1 MANGLTNSINQF
13 NKKKQEETA
22 ARQAA
27 ASSSLV
33 QLVNQNAQANENNF
47 ATATLTTSSGK
58 QYTLDRNQFDWI
70 RNRYR
75 NDWADTYGYDEA
87 DQRAKAAGQMSAK
100 VYSSYNKKSALD
112 NELRNLG
119 LPSEKNLDKYLG
131 QYAKWH
137 TGGIADVFGDSV
149 SPAAWTKMK
158 ELYKQD
164 WTYDTTAE
172 DQARKARGLMPS
184 ALEAKYDDTEID
196 DQLKASGL
204 PSMKEA
210 SKYFGQYNN
219 YVGIDSLYK
228 NVARDWTNLRL
239 QGIKNDGKEYPNE
252 DGTVAKTGAEWYADA
267 FFDELMR
274 QENGKDVYGEIKP
287 LFKNRASTSS
297 EVDPSKDYVTERGKL
312 VTAWNKADAL
322 DSDYAKYNAFSYD
335 DFDAHYQDY
344 YDRYIK
350 DAQLTN
356 GQTVEKALSVLARQE
371 DEQAE
376 KEFYTVPGKKDVE
389 DFVFRYN
396 ADYPDATPE
405 KMFTDMYEHGLSDKL
420 VNQAKKILQDQP
432 GADKKAIANAYSAAK
447 VSSGEL
453 QKQQEAIWDTINA
466 DPHDV
471 PVGVNEEKE
480 NNAKRVRADAK
491 SLRSYID
498 NAIKAGADDETVQ
511 LATEAIEKTIGRY
524 MDPDEGTI
532 SPDDVIN
539 ILNGIS
545 EQPWNNATAMRL
557 ALEDYGFGENGE
569 LTGPAADL
577 TAGWDARDIRK
588 VVNSIGS
595 VRYNG
600 IELSDET
607 LERLNNSMNSEISD
621 DEAYYSRGAN
631 GQLDYERFMHAID
644 WANEQ
649 IQTGAMNEFDAY
661 NILAAE
667 GFQDEMEAYMQD
679 DWHKALFAHERVK
692 EAYEA
697 AGGDQLAWYEGLTDE
712 EKYQHGL
719 DIWSQLPDEEKAKTF
734 QDYDWKYDP
743 AVYRTGGQAWAQQF
757 AAIVPEF
764 ATSLVSGAVK
774 LADMVDANLTGREEL
789 WDITQDL
796 MGVENKLA
804 SYGAVND
811 SLGNSAQLASTAA
824 DAVQEVARMY
834 LFGTIGGTIGH
845 GTKLGQA
852 LAETAGNDAAKWG
865 VKKIAG
871 LGLTMMTSSP
881 FVVNA
886 AAGNFAEAKL
896 MGATTGEAT
905 AYGLLTGT
913 LEGVLESLNFD
924 ELWGKVLGEG
934 AFGQMIM
941 DGGAAFRNMGVVAKA
956 RIANMVA
963 SGLGEFSEETVSYL
977 AETFWKTHASWGGDT
992 KWDLN
997 DWIQQAG
1004 MGALTGFLG
1013 AGLSSG
1019 NITKES
1025 ILYEYWKSNPET
1037 RSALLNTEVGRMIWE
1052 QANDT
1057 QKAAWRNGDTKVLS
1071 IDAFADLVTQMS
1083 ILDNAPAKALDDYNR
1098 TIANINKKA
1107 ENARAEAAAKFSKNS
1122 VERDGAS
1129 ATRAAT
1135 AYANMTVEDA
1145 LAAASRYEARVTY
1158 ENTVNNARAQLQVLQ
1173 RQFSEHYAA
1182 LYLQNES
1189 NIAARNVNGI
1199 TANVSRDIQNG
1210 ATVTPE
1216 SRAEASGPVGVL
1228 RDNEETSDTAE
1239 PTVASIR
1246 EAAYNR
1252 VYKDQEI
1259 GKNAAGEASGP
1270 DVKGLTRVEF
1280 ADSERNNFQA
1290 KTTAKLRRVTLELAG
1305 LEAKEGM
1312 SAKEIFAEAKK
1323 AMTPEAAQK
1332 LDVYTKISKAL
1343 GLDMVIRDVVTGTS
1357 GYVQDGKLYV
1367 TLNGKQNLLRVTAHE
1382 LTHYMKDHVRGGY
1395 DNLRTHLISE
1405 VGGQGAFDQMVS
1417 EKAGEYGY
1425 DLNTEDGRAA
1435 ADDEVCAELCEKM
1448 LENKDALARFV
1459 DKDMSA
1465 AQKFKARLGRTLVA
1479 IKSAIRS
1486 LGTSNAETRGD
1497 LIKEQDTIELWYKT
1511 LSDAIDSANA
1521 QRKAKTAPA
1530 AETAAETTATTEE
1543 AAPQAPPAP
1552 ETNADLFIGEESARR
1567 EQLRSELEKLAER
1580 GTRVNGMQYQEV
1592 NDILDR
1598 AIFGDRSNYNKADYA
1613 QIRGMLAQLIPEVQA
1628 MVNEDANVDL
1638 DTLNERVST
1647 AIDYMLS
1654 RYHEGSEDLYN
1665 LRELIPNKIALS
1677 ETAYNDLR
1685 AKDMTLRQ
1693 ASREL
1698 SSALGKFVSFV
1709 YKKSPGY
1716 NAAATIDE
1724 VWRDIGYDPDGV
1736 GNIAEDANALIDY
1749 VKERSGQSAF
1759 DDLYRSQRE
1768 DIVAAQVGEFLD
1780 AVQSMVE
1787 GRNAEQSGE
1796 AQYMLDDS
1804 LLNEKTVRNAVYD
1817 ALDHKDAGQDNL
1829 VQIGEIPS
1837 SVSSVTGIGG
1847 NLYVYRNH
1855 AYENIVDE
1863 ERAKADGRYNPKAHY
1878 HDIGEDA
1885 YVDAVLSIKD
1895 PVLTIGETSK
1905 RGNPSLLMI
1914 LNQNGENGAPL
1925 YAGLEFYA
1933 NHDINGSFDRRPHI
1947 VLTIAERGWSGSE
1960 GRDGYSEIIQKAI
1973 DSGRVL
1979 QYDKEKEGTLSVIAH
1994 TVSMGNI
2001 TAASL
2006 NKNVSQFKKE
2016 VNSFKEKNGIRYS
2029 LDDDYMPLA
2038 EKYDAG
2044 VATEEETDRLR
2055 NIVAFAASQAGYE
2068 REAYHGTRSA
2078 PFTVFNRN
2086 LSGQN
2091 YGGYNAAGGGFDF
2104 TDTED
2109 WARRWGAKA
2118 NGNGDV
2124 RTVHAYLNTGKPFY
2138 SYDGAVDPSLA
2149 KYLPYTMTETEKEN
2163 AMKSGAA
2170 FHKALEDNGVDFYDV
2185 MMREGYGS
2193 YSMYDGAD
2201 NVSVYNPSQI
2211 KSADLVT
2218 YDDDNNII
2226 PLSERFD
2233 QNKVDTRWSVDDD
2246 FDYLIK
2252 KYGAIPQGREPRARD
2267 VQVPRQTNDMN
2278 RVSQWIRSLVESD
2291 KLTDDQA
2298 QNVLRMVVEQDYGTY
2313 IPTSQA
2319 ERMEEA
2325 RAYIAERQPL
2335 QAQQEFHDM
2344 VMQGKFGVKTNA
2356 LGIQLLSDASARG
2369 DIASVLDIAADLQLA
2384 ATEAGQS
2391 AQVFNV
2397 LKELKGVGS
2406 AWYMQKVVDRMNS
2419 KYADRIAAG
2428 KMNRIS
2434 VDPALMAEL
2443 AKATTVDQMAAAE
2456 EAVAKDVAR
2465 QLPLTWD
2472 DRLSSWRYFS
2482 MLANPTTHIRNI
2494 TGNLLMKGLNTA
2506 KDAVATGIERTFV
2519 KDQSQR
2525 VHAILTTADR
2535 STWGGYAQ
2543 QSYEEQARNL
2553 SGGGKLGF
2561 ETFIKQNMRSF
2572 DTKWLNALAKFNF
2585 NALEGE
2591 DVAFIRPAYKNALM
2605 QYMKAQGYTLNE
2617 KGQAGK
2623 INANGEFVE
2632 MTKAQQN
2639 AAIDWASQQAW
2650 KQTFRDASSLA
2661 TLLNKL
2667 SKENAVSRLLVEGV
2681 MPFKKTPVN
2690 IAKRGL
2696 EYSPGGIIM
2705 GTVQLLNGVKKGKV
2719 TTAQA
2724 IDNLS
2729 SGITG
2734 TALMALGVFLAKA
2747 GIIRA
2752 GGEDK
2757 KKYETYLQDTGDQ
2770 TYALKFG
2777 DYSIN
2782 MSSIAPATIPLFMGV
2797 ALQEMI
2803 NQSGES
2809 VDLSTITDVLAGTL
2823 NPFME
2828 MSFMASLNSALQN
2841 YNNGGIGGALGN
2853 TILSAAQNYGSQYLP
2868 TLGGKVAQF
2877 VDPTLRST
2885 KSSATSPIGGNMD
2898 YYVRS
2903 LAKKVPGL
2911 EATLQPDV
2919 DVWGRTTQKDS
2930 FGEWALDFANKF
2942 ILPTNIKVTNRDSVD
2957 RELIRVV
2964 ESTGVV
2970 DFLPSDGNKYFTVNG
2985 KRINMNA
2992 KQYAQYSQDRG
3003 HAAYAAIKDVMS
3015 SAAYR
3020 NASDEERANMLTKA
3034 KDAAYKQVNNL
3045 WKDKLG
3051 AFDR

>member
-27 ASSSLV
+27 ASSSRS

-100 VYSSYNKKSALD
+100 VYSSYNQKSALD
-112 NELRNLG
+112 SELRNLG

-131 QYAKWH
+131 QYAQWH

-287 LFKNRASTSS
+287 LFKNRTSASS

-312 VTAWNKADAL
+312 VTAGNKADAL

-356 GQTVEKALSVLARQE
+356 GQTVEKALSVLARKE

-396 ADYPDATPE
+396 ADDPTATPE

-432 GADKKAIANAYSAAK
+432 GADKKAIADAYSAAK

-480 NNAKRVRADAK
+480 NNAKRVRAGTK
-491 SLRSYID
+491 SLELYID
-498 NAIKAGADDETVQ
+498 NAIKEGADAETVQ
-511 LATEAIEKTIGRY
+511 LATDAIERAISRY

-607 LERLNNSMNSEISD
+607 LDRLNNSMNSEISD

-661 NILAAE
+661 NILNAE
-667 GFQDEMEAYMQD
+667 GFQDEIKAYMPD
-679 DWHKALFAHERVK
+679 DWYKALFAHERVK

-719 DIWSQLPDEEKAKTF
+719 DIWSQLPDEEKAKMF

-757 AAIVPEF
+757 SAIIPQF
-764 ATSLVSGAVK
+764 ATNLVSGAVK
-774 LADMVDANLTGREEL
+774 LADMMDANLTGREEL

-811 SLGNSAQLASTAA
+811 SLGNGAQLASTAA

-852 LAETAGNDAAKWG
+852 LAETAGNEAAKQG
-865 VKKIAG
+865 VKAISKF
-871 LGLTMMTSSP
+871 GLTMMTSSP

-977 AETFWKTHASWGGDT
+977 AETLWKTHASWGGDT

-1004 MGALTGFLG
+1004 MGFLTGMLG
-1013 AGLSSG
+1013 SGLSSG

-1037 RSALLNTEVGRMIWE
+1037 RSALLNTEVGRTIWE
-1052 QANDT
+1052 QASDT

-1189 NIAARNVNGI
+1189 NIATRNVNGI
-1199 TANVSRDIQNG
+1199 TANVSRDVQNG

-1228 RDNEETSDTAE
+1228 QDNEETSNAAE

-1270 DVKGLTRVEF
+1270 DAKGMTRVEF

-1332 LDVYTKISKAL
+1332 LDVYTRISKAL

-1395 DNLRTHLISE
+1395 ENLRTHLISE

-1425 DLNTEDGRAA
+1425 DLNTEDGRVA

-1486 LGTSNAETRGD
+1486 LGTSNTETRGD

-1521 QRKAKTAPA
+1521 QGKAKATPA
-1530 AETAAETTATTEE
+1530 AETAAETTATTGE

-1716 NAAATIDE
+1716 NTAATIDE

-1780 AVQSMVE
+1780 AVQSMAE
-1787 GRNAEQSGE
+1787 GKNAEQDNVRHM
-1796 AQYMLDDS
+1796 ADS
-1804 LLNEKTVRNAVYD
+1804 EDYSDR
-1817 ALDHKDAGQDNL
+1817 
-1829 VQIGEIPS
+1829 P
-1837 SVSSVTGIGG
+1837 
-1847 NLYVYRNH
+1847 
-1855 AYENIVDE
+1855 IVDLSE
-1863 ERAKADGRYNPKAHY
+1863 DTRLPGIVSGLKGAQKYKAIQKYILDELAGLPIHFNDGTDAVVDKSDASHMASGAGDKKTAEIDKIKEVIENAELYATDDNAEHNKFNAFKYYESIVKFGNETFPIYLNVGRAMNDGSYHLYDITHNIRESAGRINGLERAGGLRSANGFSDTDIMPETNP
-1878 HDIGEDA
+1878 
-1885 YVDAVLSIKD
+1885 
-1895 PVLTIGETSK
+1895 
-1905 RGNPSLLMI
+1905 
-1914 LNQNGENGAPL
+1914 
-1925 YAGLEFYA
+1925 
-1933 NHDINGSFDRRPHI
+1933 I
-1947 VLTIAERGWSGSE
+1947 VKSSTE
-1960 GRDGYSEIIQKAI
+1960 
-1973 DSGRVL
+1973 
-1979 QYDKEKEGTLSVIAH
+1979 H
-1994 TVSMGNI
+1994 
-2001 TAASL
+2001 
-2006 NKNVSQFKKE
+2006 
-2016 VNSFKEKNGIRYS
+2016 S

-2038 EKYDAG
+2038 ERYDAG
-2044 VATEEETDRLR
+2044 IATEEETEELQADVL
-2055 NIVAFAASQAGYE
+2055 NAAKEAMPNTKIVDENGNP
-2068 REAYHGTRSA
+2068 RVVYHGTSER
-2078 PFTVFNRN
+2078 FTVFDRTKGRSTMDIQGMFFSPWEIEASGYGENVGSYYLNIQNPAPESVAYSALRRFQ
-2086 LSGQN
+2086 GQN
-2091 YGGYNAAGGGFDF
+2091 NAG
-2104 TDTED
+2104 T
-2109 WARRWGAKA
+2109 KA
-2118 NGNGDV
+2118 ME
-2124 RTVHAYLNTGKPFY
+2124 YLANLG
-2138 SYDGAVDPSLA
+2138 YDGVNNEYDE
-2149 KYLPYTMTETEKEN
+2149 YI
-2163 AMKSGAA
+2163 A
-2170 FHKALEDNGVDFYDV
+2170 FYPD
-2185 MMREGYGS
+2185 
-2193 YSMYDGAD
+2193 
-2201 NVSVYNPSQI
+2201 QI

-2246 FDYLIK
+2246 WDALIQQ
-2252 KYGAIPQGREPRARD
+2252 YGAKPQGREPRASDIR
-2267 VQVPRQTNDMN
+2267 VPNRVNDKTRVSDFGKSLMESEHMTNDMREEGKRLMLEQN
-2278 RVSQWIRSLVESD
+2278 WMSYEPKSD
-2291 KLTDDQA
+2291 DKSMT
-2298 QNVLRMVVEQDYGTY
+2298 
-2313 IPTSQA
+2313 
-2319 ERMEEA
+2319 EA
-2325 RAYIAERQPL
+2325 RSWIAARQPA

-2344 VMQGKFGVKTNA
+2344 VMQGKFGSKTNA
-2356 LGIQLLSDASARG
+2356 IGLQLLTEASERG
-2369 DIASVLDIAADLQLA
+2369 DVDSFFSIATDLQM
-2384 ATEAGQS
+2384 ATTDAGRAVQIL
-2391 AQVFNV
+2391 NV

-2406 AWYMQKVVDRMNS
+2406 AYYMQRYVERLNNQYDDQIQS
-2419 KYADRIAAG
+2419 G
-2428 KMNRIS
+2428 KMQPIT
-2434 VDPALMAEL
+2434 VPQELMDQL
-2443 AKATTVDQMAAAE
+2443 ARAKTVDEINAAE
-2456 EAVAKDVAR
+2456 DAVGKEIAR
-2465 QLPLTWD
+2465 QLPLTWKARLNNWRHLSMLGSPLTQFRNLAGNLTMMGTNAAKGIVAPAVQRVAEFAGLANES
-2472 DRLSSWRYFS
+2472 DRTHALLSSADKSYW
-2482 MLANPTTHIRNI
+2482 
-2494 TGNLLMKGLNTA
+2494 
-2506 KDAVATGIERTFV
+2506 ETF
-2519 KDQSQR
+2519 
-2525 VHAILTTADR
+2525 AE
-2535 STWGGYAQ
+2535 
-2543 QSYEEQARNL
+2543 QSYKEQQRHL
-2553 SGGGKLGF
+2553 SGTDKFGVKSS
-2561 ETFIKQNMRSF
+2561 TNQYMRMF
-2572 DTKWLNALAKFNF
+2572 DTKWLNALAKGSENGKNVLTKNGILGMLNVVDDMFIKPQYKA
-2585 NALEGE
+2585 AL
-2591 DVAFIRPAYKNALM
+2591 K
-2605 QYMKAQGYTLNE
+2605 QYMKAQGYTLNAE
-2617 KGQAGK
+2617 GEAGK
-2623 INANGEFVE
+2623 VNSKGEWMA
-2632 MTKAQQN
+2632 MTKGEKAE
-2639 AAIDWASQQAW
+2639 AEEWSTQQAW
-2650 KQTFRDASSLA
+2650 KATFHDASDLA
-2661 TLLNKL
+2661 DTLNKL
-2667 SKENAVSRLLVEGV
+2667 SNKGLGWNIFIEGV
-2681 MPFKKTPVN
+2681 MPYKKTPIN
-2690 IAKRGL
+2690 IAKRGF

-2705 GTVQLLNGVKKGKV
+2705 GTVQLLTSVKNGKMSA
-2719 TTAQA
+2719 AQA
-2724 IDNLS
+2724 IDNIA

-2734 TALMALGVFLAKA
+2734 TALMTVGMFLAKA
-2747 GIIRA
+2747 GLIRA

-2757 KKYETYLQDTGDQ
+2757 KKYETYLEDTGDQ
-2770 TYALKFG
+2770 KFALKFG
-2777 DYSIN
+2777 DYSIDL
-2782 MSSIAPATIPLFMGV
+2782 SSLSPASIPLFMGV
-2797 ALQEMI
+2797 ALQERI
-2803 NQSGES
+2803 DNGDWSSLE
-2809 VDLSTITDVLAGTL
+2809 LSDIADVFAGAL

-2828 MSFMASLNSALQN
+2828 MSFMSSLNSALQN
-2841 YNNGGIGGALGN
+2841 YSNGGIAGAVGGTVK
-2853 TILSAAQNYGSQYLP
+2853 TIAQNYVSQYLP
-2868 TLGGKVAQF
+2868 TLGSKVAQF
-2877 VDPTLRST
+2877 IDPTRRTT
-2885 KSSATSPIGGNMD
+2885 KSSAASPLGGSMD

-2903 LAKKVPGL
+2903 LMKKVPGV
-2911 EATLQPDV
+2911 ASTLQPDV
-2919 DVWGRTTQKDS
+2919 DVWGRTDTKDA

-2942 ILPTNIKVTNRDSVD
+2942 FLPTQVKVSNRDSVD

-2985 KRINMNA
+2985 NRFNMNA

-3003 HAAYAAIKDVMS
+3003 QAAYAAIKDVMS

-3034 KDAAYKQVNNL
+3034 KDAAYKQVNNI